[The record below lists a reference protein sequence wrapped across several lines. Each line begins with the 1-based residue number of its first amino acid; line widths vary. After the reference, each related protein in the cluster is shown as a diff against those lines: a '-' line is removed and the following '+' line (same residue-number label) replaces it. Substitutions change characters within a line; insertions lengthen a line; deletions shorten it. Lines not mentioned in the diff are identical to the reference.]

1 MQPSGKVHILDRTNP
16 AEPLG
21 LSLTELETLITRRM
35 TDLDDAQDDQDM
47 LGGYAD
53 LLRTATLIAYHR
65 SAELIEANNRRLE
78 AQLRALG
85 VLLAD

>member
-1 MQPSGKVHILDRTNP
+1 MEQLNP
-16 AEPLG
+16 NASIG
-21 LSLTELETLITRRM
+21 LAVSELEALIAKRM
-35 TDLDDAQDDQDM
+35 VEMDDAQDDQDM

-65 SAELIEANNRRLE
+65 AAELIDANNRRLE

-85 VLLAD
+85 VLETG

>member
-1 MQPSGKVHILDRTNP
+1 MEPDGKVRNVESGTNKGT
-16 AEPLG
+16 LG
-21 LSLTELETLITRRM
+21 LSIDELEAMISRRM
-35 TDLDDAQDDQDM
+35 VALDDAQDDQDM

-78 AQLRALG
+78 AQLRELG
-85 VLLAD
+85 VLGG